1 MSLNINRSSES
12 ENSIQSLTPLLDK
25 ISLPKDLRAMPEK
38 DLIELCDELR
48 TELVASVSQIGG
60 HFASA
65 LGVVE
70 LTVALHK
77 VFNTPED
84 RLVWDVG
91 HQGYIHKI
99 LTGRRADLR
108 KVRQFDGISGFLRRE
123 ESEYDCF
130 GAGHAG
136 TSISAASGMA
146 EANYHSAMSTVDE
159 KRNVVA
165 IIGDGSLT
173 AGMAF
178 EALNHSGQLHRKL
191 IVVLNDNEMS
201 IAPNVGAL
209 SLFLSRAVTGK
220 VSTNAR
226 RHFKSLVEKGLIP
239 HAFYRALDRAEEAT
253 QGFLSTPAMI
263 FGAFGFRYIG
273 PVDGHNLPAMMD
285 ALERAKDQDGP
296 VLVHALTIKGKGYEP
311 AEIDPVKYHGVTPFT
326 ASSGVFKKTSSPKS
340 YSSVFGEALVEL
352 CEQDS
357 RVLGITA
364 AMPDGTGLKILQKE
378 MPDRYFDVGIAEQH
392 GVTFAAGLAS
402 EGLRPVVA
410 IYSTFLQRAFD
421 QVVHDVCIQN
431 LPVIFALDRGGLA
444 GADGPT
450 HHGVFDLAYLR
461 SIPNMTIM
469 APRNGVELRNM
480 LHSALA
486 YDSGPVAIRFPRGD
500 AEQFEK
506 GAVEII
512 PRGKAEVVATTKDAN
527 ILIVALGPC
536 VQFTVDA
543 AEKLL
548 LEGKA
553 ATVVDARFVKPL
565 DRELLCSL
573 AKTHSV
579 IVTVED
585 HVKIGGLGSAVLE
598 LLSENG
604 LLDNKK
610 FIRLGIADEF
620 VPHGSQ
626 AELYKLCG
634 FDAEGILRAIRLA
647 N

>member
-1 MSLNINRSSES
+1 MGMEVVSATSSEDS
-12 ENSIQSLTPLLDK
+12 VVSPTRLLDK
-25 ISLPKDLRAMPEK
+25 VSYPADLRKLPVE
-38 DLIELCDELR
+38 DLIELCEELR
-48 TELVASVSQIGG
+48 TELVSSVSQIGG

-77 VFNTPED
+77 VFNTPND
-84 RLVWDVG
+84 RLIWDVG

-99 LTGRRADLR
+99 LTGRRAEL
-108 KVRQFDGISGFLRRE
+108 KNVRQYNGISGFLRRE
-123 ESEYDCF
+123 ESEYDAF

-136 TSISAASGMA
+136 TSISAATGML
-146 EANYHSAMSTVDE
+146 EASYHGADSSNDE

-165 IIGDGSLT
+165 VIGDGSLT

-178 EALNHSGQLHRKL
+178 EALNHAGQLHRKL

-209 SLFLSRAVTGK
+209 SLFLSKAVTGK

-239 HAFYRALDRAEEAT
+239 HALYRAIDRAEEAT

-273 PVDGHNLPAMMD
+273 PVDGHHLPSMID

-296 VLVHALTIKGKGYEP
+296 VIVHALTVKGKGYEP
-311 AEIDPVKYHGVTPFT
+311 AEIDPVKYHGVTPF
-326 ASSGVFKKTSSPKS
+326 SVVSGAFKKTTSPKS

-352 CEQDS
+352 CKLDE
-357 RVLGITA
+357 RVVGITA

-392 GVTFAAGLAS
+392 GVTFAAGLAC

-461 SIPNMTIM
+461 SIPNLTLM
-469 APRNGVELRNM
+469 APRNGAQLRQM
-480 LHSALA
+480 LYSALKYEA
-486 YDSGPVAIRFPRGD
+486 GPVAFRFPRGD
-500 AEQFEK
+500 AEVFEK
-506 GAVEII
+506 GPLEVI
-512 PRGKAEVVATTKDAN
+512 PRGKSEIMVEAADSKN
-527 ILIVALGPC
+527 LIIAIGPC
-536 VQFTVDA
+536 VQFAVDA
-543 AEKLL
+543 ANKLTAEEKPTSVL
-548 LEGKA
+548 
-553 ATVVDARFVKPL
+553 DARFIKPL
-565 DRELLCSL
+565 DEELI
-573 AKTHSV
+573 AKLVKQNSV
-579 IVTVED
+579 ILTVED
-585 HVKIGGLGSAVLE
+585 HQKSGGLGTAVVE
-598 LLSENG
+598 LLADKD
-604 LLDNKK
+604 LLQGKK
-610 FIRLGIADEF
+610 VIRLGIDDEF
-620 VPHGSQ
+620 IPHGSQ
-626 AELYKLCG
+626 PELYKLCG
-634 FDAEGILRAIRLA
+634 FDAEAIYSALK
-647 N
+647 